1 MICTLPGFLWKWEK
15 YTIDEAVAQFRREAG
30 KDDEVILLK
39 WRDLFCQRW
48 SLRWFGALVIQ
59 IWVSGWWFGTWLL
72 WLSIYWECHNWRT
85 HNFSEGWLNH
95 QPGLVGDKKLNRWCP
110 RPRPNW
116 RPEVVDNVWH
126 SNEGTASRL
135 WWMENGEAATW
146 MRTAP
151 CRSWPRHT
159 KTVNW
164 RWPYPTTASLCDA
177 KNRGRRW
184 VGSVAASCF
193 FDGWV
198 SAELEFN

>member
-85 HNFSEGWLNH
+85 HNFSEGLKPPTRSCWWQETEPLVPTATAELA
-95 QPGLVGDKKLNRWCP
+95 PGGGGQCLTQQRRDRFSTLVNGERRGCNMDENGSMQILTKTYQDCQLEMAISHYRLALWCKEP
-110 RPRPNW
+110 RPPLGRFC
-116 RPEVVDNVWH
+116 
-126 SNEGTASRL
+126 GCFMFF
-135 WWMENGEAATW
+135 WWLG
-146 MRTAP
+146 
-151 CRSWPRHT
+151 
-159 KTVNW
+159 
-164 RWPYPTTASLCDA
+164 
-177 KNRGRRW
+177 
-184 VGSVAASCF
+184 
-193 FDGWV
+193 
-198 SAELEFN
+198 